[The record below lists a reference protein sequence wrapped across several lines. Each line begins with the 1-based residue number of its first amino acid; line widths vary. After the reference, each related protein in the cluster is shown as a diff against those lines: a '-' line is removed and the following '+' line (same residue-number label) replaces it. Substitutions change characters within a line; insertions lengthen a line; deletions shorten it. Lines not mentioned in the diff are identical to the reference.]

1 MYTFIIP
8 RGQEAELAGFFL
20 YCGQIL
26 TWLPPLIFTI
36 MNEADINLS
45 WAGITLNGYML
56 VAIVLWL
63 SMKPWDQCIQ
73 DAKMNMIRD
82 IGSEVEV
89 R

>member
-45 WAGITLNGYML
+45 WAGMTLNVYMI
-56 VAIVLWL
+56 VAIVLWWC
-63 SMKPWDQCIQ
+63 MKPWDQCVA
-73 DAKMNMIRD
+73 DAKMNKILGISSVD
-82 IGSEVEV
+82 EA
-89 R
+89 

>member
-1 MYTFIIP
+1 
-8 RGQEAELAGFFL
+8 
-20 YCGQIL
+20 
-26 TWLPPLIFTI
+26 